1 MSLVPFGLHWPHCE
15 HEPEEKVGKKEED
28 DRSEADNDVL

>member
-1 MSLVPFGLHWPHCE
+1 MSLGPFRLLASCGG
-15 HEPEEKVGKKEED
+15 EPEEKVGKKEED